1 MGKKPSVS
9 CETITTISYISRM
22 LTNRMISINSG
33 SCFAT
38 QQLRLWHTS
47 ISCSWPTA
55 YLFWVLRDKNWKRRP
70 FFLSHKF
77 LHVSC
82 LISMW
87 YKFFVA
93 FKDHV
98 IWHTFSRFKAM
109 CHITCMPFDL
119 RQNHVISQT
128 RMNWNLSIACTNLWL
143 LTSSYFWGILNYLM
157 FLLFLL
163 FPNSDVNYFLKLK
176 LNWNLDRTH
185 KSVITD

>member
-1 MGKKPSVS
+1 MKQSLQSLTLVVCWQIVWFQSIQGLVS
-9 CETITTISYISRM
+9 LRSSYDYDTHLS
-22 LTNRMISINSG
+22 T
-33 SCFAT
+33 
-38 QQLRLWHTS
+38 
-47 ISCSWPTA
+47 CSWPTA

-98 IWHTFSRFKAM
+98 IWHTFSGFKAM

-119 RQNHVISQT
+119 RQNYVISLTQ
-128 RMNWNLSIACTNLWL
+128 MNWNLSIACTNLWL